1 MFRDTNEMWFTY
13 KYWRNQTSLHQ
24 HKNKNKT
31 YWEQEEIQNLV
42 NFAVL
47 LAA

>member
-1 MFRDTNEMWFTY
+1 MFRDTNEMWFIY
-13 KYWRNQTSLHQ
+13 KYRRNQTSLHQ
-24 HKNKNKT
+24 HKNKNT
-31 YWEQEEIQNLV
+31 QEETQNLV